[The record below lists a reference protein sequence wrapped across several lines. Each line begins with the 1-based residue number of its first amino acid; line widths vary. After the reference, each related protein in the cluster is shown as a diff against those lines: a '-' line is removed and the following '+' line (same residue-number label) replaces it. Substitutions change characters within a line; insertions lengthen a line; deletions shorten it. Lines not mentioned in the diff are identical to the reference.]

1 MSVNRLLVYLLILTG
16 TAACSSSYTSTE
28 DGRAGVCLMV
38 ETLQRDLGHIDTGLE
53 QLVARERNV
62 DRIEHVVHEIDRAMT
77 RIDVLPIVQDLRRVR
92 GLPPLEDLAAIVEV
106 GRLLRELDDVVLP
119 QDLAPTY
126 RKIRQVWRSAIE
138 PVKAGNADACL
149 YKSPTMFSGE
159 QKFELYCTGFLPLS
173 HLWQSQLDVVQAR
186 AEKLRQTG
194 EDQGLQVA
202 SDALSY
208 ACAAATGTVSDI
220 QTTGSML
227 DAPRHTI
234 TQSGAVDAC
243 WRSFY
248 TFSAGDRAAYI
259 KAAVA
264 ELALVDVQIRLVEHW
279 CLTSSDTLSMAWSK
293 ALAR

>member
-1 MSVNRLLVYLLILTG
+1 MTPYRLFLLALIG
-16 TAACSSSYTSTE
+16 ACGGSSSYSSTD

-53 QLVARERNV
+53 QLVARESHV
-62 DRIEHVVHEIDRAMT
+62 DRIEHIVHKIDRAMT
-77 RIDVLPIVQDLRRVR
+77 RIDVLPIVQELRRVR

-106 GRLLRELDDVVLP
+106 GVLLRELNDVVLP
-119 QDLAPTY
+119 QDLVPRY
-126 RKIRQVWRSAIE
+126 RKLRQAWRLAIE

-149 YKSPTMFSGE
+149 YKSPTTFSGE

-186 AEKLRQTG
+186 AEKLRQTE

-208 ACAAATGTVSDI
+208 ACAAASGTVLDI
-220 QTTGSML
+220 RAMGSML

-248 TFSAGDRAAYI
+248 TFSPDERAAYI
-259 KAAVA
+259 KDAIA
-264 ELALVDVQIRLVEHW
+264 ELALVDIQVRLIERW
-279 CLTSSDTLSMAWSK
+279 CLTSSSRLSSAWS
-293 ALAR
+293 RIEGRSP